1 MTVLALNTDSIASFL
16 TNNIIY
22 LLLIVVVIT
31 MMGRSR
37 KGETAQ
43 NVTSAFNVILALVIL
58 GLAANVSGVST
69 WLANMVWA

>member
-1 MTVLALNTDSIASFL
+1 MTILALNTDSIASFL

-43 NVTSAFNVILALVIL
+43 NVTSAFNVILALVVL

>member
-1 MTVLALNTDSIASFL
+1 MTILALNTDSIASFF

>member
-1 MTVLALNTDSIASFL
+1 MTIHALNTDSIASFL

-43 NVTSAFNVILALVIL
+43 NVTSAFNVILALVVL